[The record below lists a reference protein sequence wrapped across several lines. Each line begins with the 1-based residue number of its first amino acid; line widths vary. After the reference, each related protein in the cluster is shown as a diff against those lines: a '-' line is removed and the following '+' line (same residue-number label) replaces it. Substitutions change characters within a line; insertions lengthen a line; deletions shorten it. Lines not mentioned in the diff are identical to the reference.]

1 MPKAVPHLKPLTFLG
16 SSRDDLREMPETVR
30 HAIGVELMIVQLGG
44 TPTDFKPIASIGAGA
59 CEIRV
64 RDVAGAFR
72 TVYVTKLR
80 VACLPEEVPEDRQVG
95 SGSGEA
101 AIQTDSRSEDMKSA
115 TRKPSRKTDA
125 RLADT
130 RVIPGSG
137 NVFVDLGFDE
147 AEAQVMALRVQLMIR
162 LRERLQEKGY
172 TQVEAAK
179 RLGMTQPRV
188 SALLKGTWKDFSMDM
203 LLTLATRAGLKP
215 ELRLA
220 A

>member
-1 MPKAVPHLKPLTFLG
+1 
-16 SSRDDLREMPETVR
+16 
-30 HAIGVELMIVQLGG
+30 
-44 TPTDFKPIASIGAGA
+44 
-59 CEIRV
+59 
-64 RDVAGAFR
+64 
-72 TVYVTKLR
+72 
-80 VACLPEEVPEDRQVG
+80 
-95 SGSGEA
+95 
-101 AIQTDSRSEDMKSA
+101 MKSA
-115 TRKPSRKTDA
+115 IRKPRRKTDA
-125 RLADT
+125 RLADS

-147 AEAQVMALRVQLMIR
+147 AEARVMALRVQLMIR

-188 SALLKGTWKDFSMDM
+188 SALLKGSWKDFSMDM